1 MTLMEL
7 NRYFE
12 LVSNLARTK
21 ELLDNLRAA
30 AYPAS
35 PALTGMPHAP
45 GVKDKIG
52 DLAAEIADLD
62 IRRQYIEK
70 EIGEQKTKVEKFVDT
85 IDDYYLRTIFRL
97 RFERGLA
104 WKEVATIV
112 GGRNSEESVKS
123 ACYRYLKKV
132 AP

>member
-1 MTLMEL
+1 MTLIEL

-45 GVKDKIG
+45 GVKDKVG
-52 DLAAEIADLD
+52 DLAVEIADLET
-62 IRRQYIEK
+62 RKEYIEK
-70 EIGEQKTKVEKFVDT
+70 EIRLQKSKVEEFVAT
-85 IDDYYLRTIFRL
+85 IDDYYLRTLFRL
-97 RFERGLA
+97 RFERGLS
-104 WKEVATIV
+104 WKEVANIV

-123 ACYRYLKKV
+123 ACYRYLRKV